1 MKQIRV
7 VMVLLALAAVGVF
20 GYRAVDAEQ
29 NSSDGHF
36 RMALVNVAKVMQQC
50 QEKLDRDEL
59 MRKRAE
65 KFTARL
71 EQLRAEAQALRNEL
85 EQAVQPN
92 TAEFRRLRQEWT
104 DKAALYESYQKG
116 QREIISL
123 ETQQWAANLYDHV
136 LEEVAKVA
144 RQERISLVLNLDD
157 IEVQQ
162 RDMEM
167 IILGRKVIYNTP
179 GLDITARVLQQLDA
193 VYLAS
198 SGK

>member
-1 MKQIRV
+1 MKQISV
-7 VMVLLALAAVGVF
+7 IILLLALVVMGVF
-20 GYRAVDAEQ
+20 GYRAVNAEQ

-36 RMALVNVAKVMQQC
+36 RMVLVNVAKVMQQC

-59 MRKRAE
+59 MGKRAN
-65 KFTARL
+65 KFKARL
-71 EQLRAEAQALRNEL
+71 EQLSAEAKVLQNEL

-92 TAEFRRLRQEWT
+92 TAEFRKLRQEWL

-116 QREIISL
+116 QREILSL
-123 ETQQWAANLYDHV
+123 ETQQWAATLYDRV
-136 LEEVAKVA
+136 LEEITKVA

-167 IILGRKVIYNTP
+167 IILGRKVLYNSP

-193 VYLAS
+193 LHSTSRAR
-198 SGK
+198 